1 MIFKS
6 GGDDDDDD
14 DNYKGLLVY
23 VIQFLVPWTEMLRDS
38 GVQLDL
44 SYRAKKDKVA
54 KDISFVQYNSSVCYF
69 MDHIF
74 GIIYK
79 NFLPNLQP

>member
-23 VIQFLVPWTEMLRDS
+23 VIQFLVP
-38 GVQLDL
+38 
-44 SYRAKKDKVA
+44 
-54 KDISFVQYNSSVCYF
+54 
-69 MDHIF
+69 
-74 GIIYK
+74 
-79 NFLPNLQP
+79 